1 MFKRTGVLFA
11 VCAIAVCVFAGDV
24 WKDKDYKQWDEKD
37 VQKILFDS
45 PWAKSA
51 SVARAW
57 GGAGMTGGDDE
68 GGFSLPRGGT
78 PDSIGSSGG
87 RGGRGGDDTLN
98 GAGAPRPSAATFLVR
113 WVSAHTIR
121 EAIARDGEL
130 HGAKPEAAEKFLD
143 AQITQYAI
151 LVGGTDLRPFGK
163 ADDEVLA
170 ALKQAAYLEPQK
182 SKQRIAPSKVGVQR
196 DPKTQRLLAVIFE
209 FDRKTPAGEPV
220 IAAGEKEIQ
229 FTCVYNKLSLKQK
242 FDLTKMTDKQ
252 GLDL

>member
-1 MFKRTGVLFA
+1 MFKRTGVLVA

-68 GGFSLPRGGT
+68 GGAALPRGGT
-78 PDSIGSSGG
+78 ADG
-87 RGGRGGDDTLN
+87 RGGFGVDSTRGGDTLN

-113 WVSAHTIR
+113 WVSAHIIR

-130 HGAKPEAAEKFLD
+130 HGAKPEDAEKFLD